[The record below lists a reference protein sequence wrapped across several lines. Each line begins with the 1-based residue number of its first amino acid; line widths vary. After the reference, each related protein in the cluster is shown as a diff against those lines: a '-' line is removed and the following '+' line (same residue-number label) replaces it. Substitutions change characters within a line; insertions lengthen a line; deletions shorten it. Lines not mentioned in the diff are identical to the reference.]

1 VSPDGS
7 AAQSLEAVPAAIVA
21 PDAGFVLRSTMTSPY
36 GRKVRIAIDVIGLSG
51 RIRRVDANPLDE
63 SDTLRQQNPLGKMP
77 VLLLADGSAIYDSRV
92 IIEFLQEVAGTTRL
106 VPAAGLKRYQAL
118 TRAALADGIV
128 DAALLM
134 VYERRFRSPESAF
147 ETVARS
153 PGRQDCSQ
161 PRRVRAVAAGCAGDR
176 HCIDRIGLRA
186 RLSRLARTRG
196 LAFALSC
203 PGQMVRPLRHPRA
216 RLCALLCRGRIGRP
230 AHGICAGPPAQAGS
244 TSRGGE
250 QSNWAKM
257 TRSPEQGSL

>member
-134 VYERRFRSPESAF
+134 VYERRFRSPETLSKRWLDHQEGKIARSLAAF
-147 ETVARS
+147 EQSPPDALVTDIVSIGLACALGYLDWREPVDWRSRFPALVKWFDRFAIHEPAYARS
-153 PGRQDCSQ
+153 Y
-161 PRRVRAVAAGCAGDR
+161 AGVG
-176 HCIDRIGLRA
+176 
-186 RLSRLARTRG
+186 
-196 LAFALSC
+196 
-203 PGQMVRPLRHPRA
+203 
-216 RLCALLCRGRIGRP
+216 
-230 AHGICAGPPAQAGS
+230 
-244 TSRGGE
+244 
-250 QSNWAKM
+250 
-257 TRSPEQGSL
+257 